1 MSYIKIINALKDTL
15 TATDQLP
22 LCRTVTEGD
31 LYEIDLKKQTI
42 FPLTHIV
49 VNSAT
54 FENQIVRF
62 NISLI
67 SMDIVDI
74 SKLEAT
80 DQFTGN
86 DNEQY
91 VLNNMLALQSRIHQL
106 LLHGSLSN
114 EGYEVDGFPSS
125 EPFRER
131 HENNLAGWTLTFDV
145 IMDANMSIC

>member
-31 LYEIDLKKQTI
+31 LYKIDLKKQTI

-74 SKLEAT
+74 SKLEVT

-106 LLHGSLSN
+106 LLHGSLSD